1 MQYNWINEDYE
12 SDGVVKLAHE
22 ALTLRF
28 GHWSGPGGVERDF
41 FTKLISSVS
50 GKSVEI
56 VDDNFRGNVD
66 INIESVYGASST
78 PELKSRLY
86 RFVHSHLPGGIPFEG
101 GIHTPNQQ
109 PSTKAKLNIFFTA
122 ENERPPEGIWNLYFS
137 FDSHS
142 FGGRNHYLPLWWITT
157 TDLLFPK
164 ISPWLGKSVT
174 LDELATGRK
183 PDYESREK
191 FCVAFI
197 GKAYPF
203 RMHALSALSK
213 IGKVDVYGG
222 LARNT
227 KKSENVTK
235 FEIAKDYKFFFAF
248 ENDLYPGYVTEKA
261 PEAWATGA
269 VPLYWGLDQNK
280 TLNPDALINLVDF
293 SNLDE
298 YVEKVKE
305 VGASKE
311 KWDAIASQPLLLKR
325 PNLEEIKAALLV
337 ALESAKVL

>member
-1 MQYNWINEDYE
+1 MEYE
-12 SDGVVKLAHE
+12 SDGAVKRADE
-22 ALTLRF
+22 ALTIRF

-41 FTKLISSVS
+41 FARLISSVS
-50 GKSVEI
+50 GKSTEI
-56 VDDNFRGNVD
+56 VDDNFRGKVD

-78 PELKSRLY
+78 PELKSRIY
-86 RFVHSHLPGGIPFEG
+86 RFVHSHLPGGIPFVG
-101 GIHTPNQQ
+101 GVHTPNQQ
-109 PSTKAKLNIFFTA
+109 PSIKAKLNIFFTA
-122 ENERPPEGIWNLYFS
+122 ENERPPEGVWDLYFS

-164 ISPWLGKSVT
+164 VSPWLGKSVT
-174 LDELATGRK
+174 LDELTKVRESN
-183 PDYESREK
+183 YESREK

-203 RMHALSALSK
+203 RMHALTALSK
-213 IGKVDVYGG
+213 IGKVDVYGE
-222 LARNT
+222 LARNS

-248 ENDLYPGYVTEKA
+248 ENDLYPGYITEKA

-269 VPLYWGLDQNK
+269 IPLYWGLDPNR
-280 TLNPDALINLVDF
+280 TLNPDALINLADF
-293 SNLDE
+293 SNLDQ

-305 VGASKE
+305 VEVSKE
-311 KWDAIASQPLLLKR
+311 KWEAIASQPLLLKK
-325 PNLEEIKAALLV
+325 PNLEEIKAALKIALV
-337 ALESAKVL
+337 SSKVL